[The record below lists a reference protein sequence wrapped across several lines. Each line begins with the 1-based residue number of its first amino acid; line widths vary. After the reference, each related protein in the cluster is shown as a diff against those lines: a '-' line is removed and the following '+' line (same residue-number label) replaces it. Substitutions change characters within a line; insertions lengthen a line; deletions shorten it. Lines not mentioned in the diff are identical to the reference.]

1 MGWEGRGERGQCIFF
16 SPLLPA
22 SPSATTAPA
31 KLTVLCDSELAR
43 VGNIFPHQV
52 LQPRGAGGLAIL
64 CVKYLFLL
72 PFHLH

>member
-1 MGWEGRGERGQCIFF
+1 MGRESRGDRGQGIFF

-43 VGNIFPHQV
+43 VSNIFPHQV
-52 LQPRGAGGLAIL
+52 LQPGGAGGLAIL
-64 CVKYLFLL
+64 CLKYLFLL